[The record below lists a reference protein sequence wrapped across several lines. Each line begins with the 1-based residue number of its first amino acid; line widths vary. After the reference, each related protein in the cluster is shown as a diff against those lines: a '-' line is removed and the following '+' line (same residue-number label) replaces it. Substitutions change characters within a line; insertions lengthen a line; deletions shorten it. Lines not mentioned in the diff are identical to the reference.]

1 MTYIFP
7 VQLYHKLTAV
17 EPFTLSQTLHILSGF
32 AMEFVFPVVPFPT
45 CTVFPKTGS
54 NSCSQNILLTIME
67 ESQIV
72 IPGTEHL
79 ERITIYEL
87 GKEKREAIQLNQ
99 Q

>member
-1 MTYIFP
+1 MNYNGGIP
-7 VQLYHKLTAV
+7 Y
-17 EPFTLSQTLHILSGF
+17 
-32 AMEFVFPVVPFPT
+32 
-45 CTVFPKTGS
+45 
-54 NSCSQNILLTIME
+54 
-67 ESQIV
+67 SQIV